1 MDEVLF
7 CSGCHRVL
15 SPEYRYCPYCG
26 RGQGEQHAKERDSSF
41 RNALFGADSTP
52 EESPDGAAPET
63 GSPEELFL
71 RRQAERQERAQR
83 SSSFEEIVDESL
95 DRVQETVREY
105 TIRRLEEFLAKLG
118 ELETELDTIVA
129 APDKLLRAEA
139 SPEAVAT
146 GTGYPAG
153 PSTPS
158 APADK

>member
-26 RGQGEQHAKERDSSF
+26 RGQGEKHAREKDTSF
-41 RNALFGADSTP
+41 HDALFGPDLTS
-52 EESPDGAAPET
+52 EESIDGAAPEN

-71 RRQAERQERAQR
+71 RRQSERQERAR
-83 SSSFEEIVDESL
+83 AAASFEEIVDESL

-105 TIRRLEEFLAKLG
+105 TIRRLEELLARLG
-118 ELETELDTIVA
+118 ELETELDTIVST
-129 APDKLLRAEA
+129 PDSPSHAEA

-153 PSTPS
+153 PTAPS
-158 APADK
+158 APPDK